1 MKELWKI
8 LAYTLIGVLLCLNVY
23 QCHRGRTSLPIGV
36 YTDTLTVVDTIPY
49 YKPVPRDSVV
59 IRYVTQ
65 TLPVVDDVPKTTE
78 NDRKTTESVLN
89 SRDSVENFSKSVPD
103 SATVEIPITQKV
115 YRDSSYTAYVSG
127 FRPNL
132 DSIMIYAPV
141 RTVRIKDKPK
151 RWGIGVQVGYGV
163 TVTKQPQFA
172 PYIGIGVSYNLWNF

>member
-1 MKELWKI
+1 MMF
-8 LAYTLIGVLLCLNVY
+8 
-23 QCHRGRTSLPIGV
+23 
-36 YTDTLTVVDTIPY
+36 
-49 YKPVPRDSVV
+49 
-59 IRYVTQ
+59 
-65 TLPVVDDVPKTTE
+65 PKQP
-78 NDRKTTESVLN
+78 KTTESVLN